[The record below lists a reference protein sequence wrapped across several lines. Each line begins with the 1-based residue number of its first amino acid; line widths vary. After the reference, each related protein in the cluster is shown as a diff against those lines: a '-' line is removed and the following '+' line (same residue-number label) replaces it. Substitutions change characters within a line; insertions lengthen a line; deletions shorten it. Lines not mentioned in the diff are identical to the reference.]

1 MQSIIY
7 TQAPVCQKCLFQ
19 MRELLESTGWIH
31 PRQGLKHGGAGQL
44 VLQFWKYERPQTKI
58 NSKIQ
63 FAWPINGKEK

>member
-44 VLQFWKYERPQTKI
+44 VLQFWKIWKTTDENKQQDPVCLA
-58 NSKIQ
+58 N
-63 FAWPINGKEK
+63 